1 MSDSSFPRQRARQPK
16 TATRRARTLFTP
28 VSAAYAG
35 ISAIIVRLGR
45 QLHDHARQL
54 RSSASPSNGFGR
66 VADPADPTGLARFT
80 VVAAFIRNTRFTRLA
95 RLASVRLSTLG
106 WIMVAI
112 CAICLIAF
120 PFTGWHELLAC
131 GVTILALL
139 VFAAWFSTKSP
150 DIGMRIDLDRLRV
163 GVRDRVTITLAARNP
178 GTLPIP
184 ALHGVLAIGQSH
196 ASVSIPA
203 LGAQRSE
210 RITRTYQAAG
220 RATIRIGPFTT
231 RTGDPFAL
239 MRRRDALAEPVTLYV
254 HPPTVDL
261 GIRAAGIVRDMEGRA
276 HGGIVDDDL
285 DFHGLRPYA
294 PGDDIRNVHWLS
306 SSKSDDL
313 MTRQYES
320 TLRTGSTLS
329 IDLDSSGYC
338 SREEFEL
345 AISLGASV
353 GSRCLRNGDAL
364 TVCSE
369 ASCQSAPDATTLLDW
384 CSTLEPDAQ
393 HTGIQHQ
400 NAQNSQDCAKAALH
414 QSQTSV
420 RYLAVGS
427 LANVAAIR
435 RASLALHTHA
445 RVVVLQ
451 ADLGASMQLKHLHGF
466 TLARFGDLHE
476 LATAGGAL

>member
-1 MSDSSFPRQRARQPK
+1 MLRSQ
-16 TATRRARTLFTP
+16 
-28 VSAAYAG
+28 
-35 ISAIIVRLGR
+35 
-45 QLHDHARQL
+45 QLHNHARRQ
-54 RSSASPSNGFGR
+54 RSSASVSNGFGR
-66 VADPADPTGLARFT
+66 ITDPAESTGLARFT
-80 VVAAFIRNTRFTRLA
+80 VVAAFIRTTRFTRFTRLA
-95 RLASVRLSTLG
+95 RLGSVRLSTLG

-112 CAICLIAF
+112 CAICLLAF
-120 PFTGWHELLAC
+120 PLTGWHELLAC
-131 GVTILALL
+131 SATILALL
-139 VFAAWFSTKSP
+139 ASAAWFSTKSP
-150 DIGMRIDLDRLRV
+150 DIDVRIVLDRPRV
-163 GVRDRVTITLAARNP
+163 GVHDHVTITLAARNP

-184 ALHGVLAIGQSH
+184 ALHGFLAIGQSH
-196 ASVSIPA
+196 LGIGIPR
-203 LGAQRSE
+203 LGAQRGE

-220 RATIRIGPFTT
+220 RAAIRIGPFTT
-231 RTGDPFAL
+231 RTGDLFAL

-261 GIRAAGIVRDMEGRA
+261 GMREAGAVRDLEGRA

-329 IDLDSSGYC
+329 IDLDSSGYR

-345 AISLGASV
+345 AISIGASV

-364 TVCSE
+364 TVCSG
-369 ASCQSAPDATTLLDW
+369 AAYQSAPDVTALLDW
-384 CSTLEPDAQ
+384 CSTLEPDAHHTNAQHTDAQ
-393 HTGIQHQ
+393 HTGARHT
-400 NAQNSQDCAKAALH
+400 QDCAKAALH
-414 QSQTSV
+414 RSQASV

-427 LANVAAIR
+427 RADIAAMR
-435 RASLALHTHA
+435 RAFLALHTHA

-451 ADLGASMQLKHLHGF
+451 ADLSTSMQLKHLHGF
-466 TLARFGDLHE
+466 TLARFGNLHE

>member
-1 MSDSSFPRQRARQPK
+1 
-16 TATRRARTLFTP
+16 
-28 VSAAYAG
+28 VG
-35 ISAIIVRLGR
+35 LGR
-45 QLHDHARQL
+45 QLRGHVRQLHSRVWRLHSHIRQPRNRAQQL
-54 RSSASPSNGFGR
+54 RSSDPPSNSFGR
-66 VADPADPTGLARFT
+66 VADPAESTGLARFT

-95 RLASVRLSTLG
+95 RLISVRLSTLG

-112 CAICLIAF
+112 CATCLLAF
-120 PFTGWHELLAC
+120 PLTGWHELLAC
-131 GVTILALL
+131 GATVLALL

-150 DIGMRIDLDRLRV
+150 DIDARIALDRPRV

-184 ALHGVLAIGQSH
+184 ALHGFLAIGQSH

-210 RITRTYQAAG
+210 RITRAYQAAG
-220 RATIRIGPFTT
+220 RAAIRIGPFTT

-254 HPPTVDL
+254 HPPTVNL
-261 GIRAAGIVRDMEGRA
+261 GMRAAGIVRDMEGRA

-320 TLRTGSTLS
+320 TLRTGSALS
-329 IDLDSSGYC
+329 IDLDSSDYR

-364 TVCSE
+364 TVCSG

-400 NAQNSQDCAKAALH
+400 NAWHPQDCAKAALH
-414 QSQTSV
+414 HQSQASV

-427 LANVAAIR
+427 LADVAAIR

-451 ADLGASMQLKHLHGF
+451 ADVGAAIQLKHLHGF
-466 TLARFGDLHE
+466 TLARFGNLHE